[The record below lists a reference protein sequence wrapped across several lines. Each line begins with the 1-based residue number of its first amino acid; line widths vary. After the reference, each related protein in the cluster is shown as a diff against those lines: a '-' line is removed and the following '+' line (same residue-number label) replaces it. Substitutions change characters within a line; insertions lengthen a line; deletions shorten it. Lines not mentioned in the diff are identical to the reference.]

1 VVNGSSP
8 TVPTQSKQ
16 KSFQCPSFWS
26 SSLAVARQPVRVA
39 LESVSQ
45 PGLSLTP
52 APSTRPVDAARLSYL
67 ESRSPMDSPPASAA
81 GSVVSADFIHPAVP
95 VSAVG
100 SVSAVCPVGGTV
112 PV

>member
-1 VVNGSSP
+1 MVDYSDGKIGSLTWSMVLRQRCRRRVNKNRFN
-8 TVPTQSKQ
+8 VPV
-16 KSFQCPSFWS
+16 FGRLRW
-26 SSLAVARQPVRVA
+26 
-39 LESVSQ
+39 
-45 PGLSLTP
+45 TP